1 MANTTSINSE
11 LFQNLLVQSQY
22 ALYENSIA
30 RAVATI
36 YDYPVGAGKTVS
48 VPIWAGITA
57 SKPGEGAAPQSPSN
71 AETNSKTI
79 ALEEHVAFAEVTDFL
94 RDSAQEN
101 VIASLADQMGLA
113 LAESLD
119 KELIALFTAAS
130 GGNPIITQAVGT
142 AATGSPLVKVD
153 NTVQDLMKAA
163 AIIRSQKYQGPLF
176 AVLNPIQAYGL
187 KAALTAT
194 NNFQNATDVGN
205 AVLNQY
211 FVGSIAGITILEHA
225 LVAVDGSSKDAV
237 GCVFAPAAFGLA
249 QRGGVQME
257 TERNAAKRS
266 TDVVETVVA
275 GAGILRPE
283 LAVRVIGNAEV

>member
-11 LFQNLLVQSQY
+11 LFQNLLVQSQF

-30 RAVATI
+30 RAVSTVF
-36 YDYPVGAGKTVS
+36 DYPVGAGKVVS
-48 VPIWAGITA
+48 VPIWASITSA
-57 SKPGEGAAPQSPSN
+57 KPGEGVAPSAIDTN
-71 AETNSKTI
+71 TNSKTI
-79 ALEEHVAFAEVTDFL
+79 ALAEHVAYAQVTDFL
-94 RDSAQEN
+94 RDSAQES
-101 VIASLADQMGLA
+101 VITSLASQMGLA
-113 LAESLD
+113 LAEGLD
-119 KELIALFTAAS
+119 KELIALFTS
-130 GGNPIITQAVGT
+130 SDITQSVGT

-163 AIIRSQKYQGPLF
+163 AIIRANKYQGPLF
-176 AVLNPIQAYGL
+176 AVLNPVQAYGL

-194 NNFQNATDVGN
+194 NNFQSVSGIGN
-205 AVLNQY
+205 AVLSNY

-225 LVAVDGSSKDAV
+225 NVAIDGTTKDAV

-249 QRGGVQME
+249 QRGGVAME
-257 TERNAAKRS
+257 TERQAAKRA

-283 LAVRVIGNAEV
+283 LAVKVVGNAEV